1 MALVFPTAPAVGE
14 LYPPGIGP
22 PGVAQYR
29 WDGAK
34 WDVILSAPGQ
44 QVLTLDRSF
53 NGSEFAYTLWKT
65 GTTTSF
71 TPSPATNLV
80 VFLGGIPQ
88 IPGDAYSVSGSTITF
103 TEAPL
108 PGTTFYAS
116 SSVFS

>member
-1 MALVFPTAPAVGE
+1 MALVFPTAPTVGE
-14 LYPPGIGP
+14 LYPPGLGT

-34 WDVILSAPGQ
+34 WEVILASASEQG
-44 QVLTLDRSF
+44 LTLDRPF
-53 NGSEFAYTLWKT
+53 NGSDLAYTLWKN
-65 GTTTSF
+65 GTTTPFS
-71 TPSPATNLV
+71 PSPVTNIV

-88 IPGDAYSVSGSTITF
+88 IPDVSYTVSGSTITF

-108 PGTTFYAS
+108 AGTTFYAT